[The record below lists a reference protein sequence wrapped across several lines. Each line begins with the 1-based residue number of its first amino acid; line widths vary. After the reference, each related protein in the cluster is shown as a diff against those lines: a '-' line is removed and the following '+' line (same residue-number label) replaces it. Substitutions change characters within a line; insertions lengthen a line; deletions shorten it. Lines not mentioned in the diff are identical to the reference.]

1 MAINQDDLLKE
12 LLEDFR
18 VEAEEHLVSISE
30 GLLKLENSLDSPDI
44 SVLESV
50 YRETHSLKGAARAV
64 NLTNTEKL
72 CMIMESIMSSIKNGE
87 ADLFESLFD
96 IMYKSVDSLRLMLS
110 SLKETGKEKRLPNFP
125 QLIKNLEYIHSV
137 ALEKSGG
144 KKSESE
150 TRKREAKRIL
160 FDNTINENIESDDN
174 KDSTP
179 VISSDQDTIR
189 VSVSK
194 LNKILAQTE
203 DFIAIKS
210 TLAFYKAEL
219 ESINFNV
226 NDDRLSNL
234 YGDLTRFIRVANRM
248 IDDLI
253 LDVKSTL
260 LLPFSTILN
269 IVPRM
274 VRDLAREKEKE
285 INVEIIGDHFLIDK
299 RILEELKDP
308 LVHLIRNCADHGIE
322 SRLQREK
329 SGKEKNG
336 KILIKVSKE
345 ADAKLSLLVSDD
357 GGGIRVDKVVNS
369 AIKNGVIDEERASI
383 LSDDEKVNL
392 IFSSGVSSSEM
403 ITEIS
408 GRGLGMAIVAE
419 KISNLGGSVHVKS
432 QEGKGTTFIIKIP
445 QTIATFRALL
455 VRCGEKRFLIPT
467 LFIDKVVGVNPDDIL
482 TSGHRASLIVSGE
495 HIGLVDLGL
504 SLGLNETSSKNLKML
519 PALILNS
526 NGRRMAFKVDEI
538 LEEIEGIIKPLGDQL
553 KNIKKITGVT
563 MVGNGIL
570 IPVVN
575 VSELIE
581 YAVGGVN
588 SGSDKIKAKGL
599 TDQKQRILIVEDSIT
614 VRSMLK
620 SIVESA
626 GYETEV
632 AVDGVDGYNK
642 LTNGNFD
649 AVVTDIEMPNMNG
662 FELTS
667 KIKGDKKF
675 SDIPVI
681 LVTTLESQKDMQRG
695 LEAGADAYI
704 VKGSF
709 EKSNLTDTIRRL
721 I

>member
-18 VEAEEHLVSISE
+18 IEAEEHIVSISE

-64 NLTNTEKL
+64 NLTDTEKL
-72 CMIMESIMSSIKNGE
+72 CMVMENIMSSIKNGE
-87 ADLFESLFD
+87 AVIFESLFD

-110 SLKETGKEKRLPNFP
+110 SLKETGKEKRIPNFQ
-125 QLIKNLEYIHSV
+125 QLIKNLEYIHKVS
-137 ALEKSGG
+137 LEKGGGG
-144 KKSESE
+144 KKESKPAKKE
-150 TRKREAKRIL
+150 LKRVL
-160 FDNTINENIESDDN
+160 FDNKNDENIERDEN
-174 KDSTP
+174 KDSAP
-179 VISSDQDTIR
+179 VISSEHETIR

-194 LNKILAQTE
+194 LNKILEQTE
-203 DFIAIKS
+203 DLIAIKS
-210 TLAFYKAEL
+210 TLAFYKTEL
-219 ESINFNV
+219 ESINFKLA
-226 NDDRLSNL
+226 DDRLSNL

-248 IDDLI
+248 VDDLI

-274 VRDLAREKEKE
+274 VRDLAREKDKE
-285 INVEIIGDHFLIDK
+285 INVEITGDHFLIDK

-322 SRLQREK
+322 SSLQRER
-329 SGKEKNG
+329 SGKGKNG

-345 ADAKLSLLVSDD
+345 ADAKLSLLISDD
-357 GGGIRVDKVVNS
+357 GGGIKVDKVVNS
-369 AIKNGVIDEERASI
+369 AIKNGIIDEVRASL

-432 QEGKGTTFIIKIP
+432 QEGKGTTFLLKIP

-455 VRCGEKRFLIPT
+455 VRCGEKQFLIPT
-467 LFIDKVVGVNPDDIL
+467 LFIDKVVGVSPDDIL

-504 SLGLNETSSKNLKML
+504 SLGLNETSSKDEKVL

-526 NGRRMAFKVDEI
+526 NGKKMAFKVDEI
-538 LEEIEGIIKPLGDQL
+538 LEEIEGIIKPLGSQL
-553 KNIKKITGVT
+553 KSIKKITGVT

-581 YAVGGVN
+581 YAVGGMN
-588 SGSDKIKAKGL
+588 SGSDKIKIKGI
-599 TDQKQRILIVEDSIT
+599 TEQKQRVLIVEDSIT

-642 LTNGNFD
+642 LTDGNFD

-695 LEAGADAYI
+695 LEAGANAYI

>member
-18 VEAEEHLVSISE
+18 IEAEEHLVSISE

-64 NLTNTEKL
+64 NLTDTEKL
-72 CMIMESIMSSIKNGE
+72 CMVMENIMSSIKNGE
-87 ADLFESLFD
+87 AVIFESLFD

-110 SLKETGKEKRLPNFP
+110 SLKETGKEKRLPNFQ
-125 QLIKNLEYIHSV
+125 QLIKNLEYIHKVS
-137 ALEKSGG
+137 LEKGGGG
-144 KKSESE
+144 KKESKPAKKE
-150 TRKREAKRIL
+150 IKRVL
-160 FDNTINENIESDDN
+160 FDNNNNKIIESDEN

-179 VISSDQDTIR
+179 VISSEHETIR

-194 LNKILAQTE
+194 LNKILEQTE

-210 TLAFYKAEL
+210 TLAFYKTEL
-219 ESINFNV
+219 ESINFKLA
-226 NDDRLSNL
+226 DDRLSNL
-234 YGDLTRFIRVANRM
+234 HGDLTRFIRVANRM

-274 VRDLAREKEKE
+274 VRDLAREKDKE
-285 INVEIIGDHFLIDK
+285 INVEITGDHFLIDK

-322 SRLQREK
+322 NSLQRER
-329 SGKEKNG
+329 SGKGKNG

-345 ADAKLSLLVSDD
+345 ADAKLSLLISDD
-357 GGGIRVDKVVNS
+357 GGGIKVDKVVNS
-369 AIKNGVIDEERASI
+369 AVKNGIIDEDRASL

-419 KISNLGGSVHVKS
+419 KISNLGGTVHVKS

-455 VRCGEKRFLIPT
+455 VRCGEKQFLIPT

-504 SLGLNETSSKNLKML
+504 SLGLNETSSKDEKVL

-526 NGRRMAFKVDEI
+526 NGKKMAFKVDEI
-538 LEEIEGIIKPLGDQL
+538 LEEIEGIIKPLGNQL
-553 KNIKKITGVT
+553 KSIKKITGVT

-581 YAVGGVN
+581 YAVGGMN
-588 SGSDKIKAKGL
+588 SGSDKIKIKGI
-599 TDQKQRILIVEDSIT
+599 TEQKQRVLIVEDSIT

-642 LTNGNFD
+642 LTDGNFD

-695 LEAGADAYI
+695 LEAGANAYI

>member
-18 VEAEEHLVSISE
+18 IEAEEHIVSISE

-64 NLTNTEKL
+64 NLTDTEKL
-72 CMIMESIMSSIKNGE
+72 CMVMENIMSSIKNGE
-87 ADLFESLFD
+87 AVIFESLFD

-110 SLKETGKEKRLPNFP
+110 SLKETGKEKRIPNFQ
-125 QLIKNLEYIHSV
+125 QLIKNLEYIHKVS
-137 ALEKSGG
+137 LEKGGGG
-144 KKSESE
+144 KKESKPAKKE
-150 TRKREAKRIL
+150 LKRVLLYNKN
-160 FDNTINENIESDDN
+160 DENIERDEN
-174 KDSTP
+174 KDSAP
-179 VISSDQDTIR
+179 VISSEHETIR

-194 LNKILAQTE
+194 LNKILEQTE
-203 DFIAIKS
+203 DLIAIKS
-210 TLAFYKAEL
+210 TLAFYKTEL
-219 ESINFNV
+219 ESINFKLA
-226 NDDRLSNL
+226 DDRLSNL

-248 IDDLI
+248 VDDLI

-274 VRDLAREKEKE
+274 VRDLAREKDKE
-285 INVEIIGDHFLIDK
+285 INVEITGDHFLIDK

-322 SRLQREK
+322 SSLQRERA
-329 SGKEKNG
+329 GKGKNG

-345 ADAKLSLLVSDD
+345 ADAKLSLLISDD
-357 GGGIRVDKVVNS
+357 GGGIKVDKVVNS
-369 AIKNGVIDEERASI
+369 AIKNGIIDEVRASL

-455 VRCGEKRFLIPT
+455 VRCGEKQFLIPT
-467 LFIDKVVGVNPDDIL
+467 LFIDKVVGVSPDDIL

-504 SLGLNETSSKNLKML
+504 SLGLNETSSKDVKVL

-526 NGRRMAFKVDEI
+526 NGKKMAFKVDEI
-538 LEEIEGIIKPLGDQL
+538 LEEIEGIIKPLGSQL
-553 KNIKKITGVT
+553 KSIKKITGVT

-581 YAVGGVN
+581 YAVGGMN
-588 SGSDKIKAKGL
+588 SGSDKIKIKGI
-599 TDQKQRILIVEDSIT
+599 TEQKQRVLIVEDSIT

-642 LTNGNFD
+642 LTDGNFD

-695 LEAGADAYI
+695 LEAGANAYI

>member
-18 VEAEEHLVSISE
+18 IEAEEHLVSISE

-64 NLTNTEKL
+64 NLTDTEKL
-72 CMIMESIMSSIKNGE
+72 CMVMENIMSSIKNGE
-87 ADLFESLFD
+87 AVIFESLFD

-110 SLKETGKEKRLPNFP
+110 SLKETGKEKRIPNFQ
-125 QLIKNLEYIHSV
+125 QLIKNLEYIHKVS
-137 ALEKSGG
+137 LEKGGGG
-144 KKSESE
+144 KKESKPAKKE
-150 TRKREAKRIL
+150 LKRVL
-160 FDNTINENIESDDN
+160 FDNKNDENIERDEN
-174 KDSTP
+174 KDSAP
-179 VISSDQDTIR
+179 VISSEHETIR

-194 LNKILAQTE
+194 LNKILEQTE
-203 DFIAIKS
+203 DLIAIKS
-210 TLAFYKAEL
+210 TLAFYKTEL
-219 ESINFNV
+219 ESINFKLA
-226 NDDRLSNL
+226 DDRLSNL

-248 IDDLI
+248 VDDLI

-274 VRDLAREKEKE
+274 VRDLAREKDKE
-285 INVEIIGDHFLIDK
+285 INVEITGDHFLIDK

-322 SRLQREK
+322 SSLQRER
-329 SGKEKNG
+329 SGKGKNG

-345 ADAKLSLLVSDD
+345 ADAKLSLLISDD
-357 GGGIRVDKVVNS
+357 GGGIKVDKVVNS
-369 AIKNGVIDEERASI
+369 AIKNGIIDEVRASL

-455 VRCGEKRFLIPT
+455 VRCGEKQFLIPT
-467 LFIDKVVGVNPDDIL
+467 LFIDKVVGVSPDDIL
-482 TSGHRASLIVSGE
+482 TSGHRASLIISGE

-504 SLGLNETSSKNLKML
+504 SLGLNETSSKDEKVL

-526 NGRRMAFKVDEI
+526 NGKKMAFKVDEI
-538 LEEIEGIIKPLGDQL
+538 LEEIEGIIKPLGSQL
-553 KNIKKITGVT
+553 KSIKKITGVT

-581 YAVGGVN
+581 YAVGGMN
-588 SGSDKIKAKGL
+588 SGSDKIKIKGI
-599 TDQKQRILIVEDSIT
+599 TEQKQRVLIVEDSIT

-642 LTNGNFD
+642 LTDGNFD

-695 LEAGADAYI
+695 LEAGANAYI

>member
-179 VISSDQDTIR
+179 VISSDQETIR

-234 YGDLTRFIRVANRM
+234 YGDLTRFTRVANRM

-357 GGGIRVDKVVNS
+357 GGGIRVDKIVNS
-369 AIKNGVIDEERASI
+369 AIKNGVIDEERASL

-553 KNIKKITGVT
+553 KNVKKITGVT

>member
-18 VEAEEHLVSISE
+18 IEAEEHLVSISE

-64 NLTNTEKL
+64 NLTDTEKL
-72 CMIMESIMSSIKNGE
+72 CMVMENIMSSIKNGE
-87 ADLFESLFD
+87 AVIFESLFD

-110 SLKETGKEKRLPNFP
+110 SLKETGKEKRIPNFQ
-125 QLIKNLEYIHSV
+125 QLIKNLEYIHKVS
-137 ALEKSGG
+137 LEKGGGG
-144 KKSESE
+144 KKESKPAKKE
-150 TRKREAKRIL
+150 LKRVL
-160 FDNTINENIESDDN
+160 FDNKNDENIERDEN
-174 KDSTP
+174 KDSAP
-179 VISSDQDTIR
+179 VISSEHETIR

-194 LNKILAQTE
+194 LNKILEQTE
-203 DFIAIKS
+203 DLIAIKS
-210 TLAFYKAEL
+210 TLAFYKTEL
-219 ESINFNV
+219 ESINFKLA
-226 NDDRLSNL
+226 DDRLSNL

-248 IDDLI
+248 VDDLI

-274 VRDLAREKEKE
+274 VRDLAREKDKE
-285 INVEIIGDHFLIDK
+285 INVEITGDHFLIDK

-322 SRLQREK
+322 SSLQRER
-329 SGKEKNG
+329 SGKGKNG

-345 ADAKLSLLVSDD
+345 ADAKLSLLISDD
-357 GGGIRVDKVVNS
+357 GGGIKVDKVVNS
-369 AIKNGVIDEERASI
+369 AIKNGIIDEVRASL

-455 VRCGEKRFLIPT
+455 VRCGEKQFLIPT
-467 LFIDKVVGVNPDDIL
+467 LFIDKVVGVSPDDIL

-504 SLGLNETSSKNLKML
+504 SLGLNETSSKDVKVL

-526 NGRRMAFKVDEI
+526 NGKKMAFKVDEI
-538 LEEIEGIIKPLGDQL
+538 LEEIEGIIKPLGSQL
-553 KNIKKITGVT
+553 KSIKKITGVT

-581 YAVGGVN
+581 YAVGGMN
-588 SGSDKIKAKGL
+588 SGSDKIKINGI
-599 TDQKQRILIVEDSIT
+599 TEQKQRVLIVEDSIT

-642 LTNGNFD
+642 LTDGNFD

-695 LEAGADAYI
+695 LEAGANAYI

>member
-18 VEAEEHLVSISE
+18 IEAEEHLVSISE

-64 NLTNTEKL
+64 NLTDTEKL
-72 CMIMESIMSSIKNGE
+72 CMVMENIMSSIKNGE
-87 ADLFESLFD
+87 AVIFESLFD

-110 SLKETGKEKRLPNFP
+110 SLKETGKEKRIPNFQ
-125 QLIKNLEYIHSV
+125 QLIKNLEYIHKVS
-137 ALEKSGG
+137 LEKEGGG
-144 KKSESE
+144 KKESKPAKKE
-150 TRKREAKRIL
+150 LKRVL
-160 FDNTINENIESDDN
+160 FDNKNDENIERDEN
-174 KDSTP
+174 KDSAP
-179 VISSDQDTIR
+179 VISSEHETIR

-194 LNKILAQTE
+194 LNKILDQTE
-203 DFIAIKS
+203 DLIAIKS
-210 TLAFYKAEL
+210 TLAFYKTEL
-219 ESINFNV
+219 ESINFKLA
-226 NDDRLSNL
+226 DDRLSNL

-248 IDDLI
+248 VDDLI

-274 VRDLAREKEKE
+274 VRDLAREKDKE
-285 INVEIIGDHFLIDK
+285 INVEITGDHFLIDK

-322 SRLQREK
+322 SSLQRER
-329 SGKEKNG
+329 SGKGKNG

-345 ADAKLSLLVSDD
+345 ADAKLSLLISDD
-357 GGGIRVDKVVNS
+357 GGGIKVDKVVNS
-369 AIKNGVIDEERASI
+369 AIKNGIIDEVRASL

-455 VRCGEKRFLIPT
+455 VRCGEKQFLIPT
-467 LFIDKVVGVNPDDIL
+467 LFIDKVVGVSPDDIL

-504 SLGLNETSSKNLKML
+504 SLGLNETSSKDVKVL

-526 NGRRMAFKVDEI
+526 NGKKMAFKVDEI
-538 LEEIEGIIKPLGDQL
+538 LEEIEGIIKPLGSQL
-553 KNIKKITGVT
+553 KSIKKITGVT

-581 YAVGGVN
+581 YAVGGMN
-588 SGSDKIKAKGL
+588 SGSDKIKIKGI
-599 TDQKQRILIVEDSIT
+599 TEQKQRVLIVEDSIT

-642 LTNGNFD
+642 LTDGNFD

-695 LEAGADAYI
+695 LEAGANAYI

>member
-18 VEAEEHLVSISE
+18 IEAEEHLVSISE

-64 NLTNTEKL
+64 NLTDTEKL
-72 CMIMESIMSSIKNGE
+72 CMVMENIMSSIKNGE
-87 ADLFESLFD
+87 AVIFESLFD

-110 SLKETGKEKRLPNFP
+110 SLKETGKEKRIPNFQ
-125 QLIKNLEYIHSV
+125 QLIKNLEYIHKVS
-137 ALEKSGG
+137 LEKGGGG
-144 KKSESE
+144 KKESKPAKKE
-150 TRKREAKRIL
+150 LKRVL
-160 FDNTINENIESDDN
+160 FDNKNDENIERDEN
-174 KDSTP
+174 KDSAP
-179 VISSDQDTIR
+179 VISSEHETIR

-194 LNKILAQTE
+194 LNKILEQTE
-203 DFIAIKS
+203 DLIAIKS
-210 TLAFYKAEL
+210 TLAFYKTEL
-219 ESINFNV
+219 ESINFKLA
-226 NDDRLSNL
+226 DDRLSNL

-248 IDDLI
+248 VDDLI

-274 VRDLAREKEKE
+274 VRDLAREKDKE
-285 INVEIIGDHFLIDK
+285 INVEITGDHFLIDK

-322 SRLQREK
+322 SSLQRER
-329 SGKEKNG
+329 SGKGKNG

-345 ADAKLSLLVSDD
+345 ADAKLSLLISDD
-357 GGGIRVDKVVNS
+357 GGGIKVDKVVNS
-369 AIKNGVIDEERASI
+369 AIKNGIIDEVRASL

-455 VRCGEKRFLIPT
+455 VRCGEKQFLIPT
-467 LFIDKVVGVNPDDIL
+467 LFIDKVVGVSPDDIL

-504 SLGLNETSSKNLKML
+504 SLGLNETSSKDVKVL

-526 NGRRMAFKVDEI
+526 NGKKMAFKVDEI
-538 LEEIEGIIKPLGDQL
+538 LEEIEGIIKPLGSQL
-553 KNIKKITGVT
+553 KSIKKITGVT

-581 YAVGGVN
+581 YAVGGMN
-588 SGSDKIKAKGL
+588 SGSDKIKIKGI
-599 TDQKQRILIVEDSIT
+599 TEQKQRVLIVEDSIT

-642 LTNGNFD
+642 LTDGNFD

-695 LEAGADAYI
+695 LEAGANAYI

>member
-18 VEAEEHLVSISE
+18 IEAEEHLVSISE

-64 NLTNTEKL
+64 NLTDTEKL
-72 CMIMESIMSSIKNGE
+72 CMVMENIMSSIKNGE
-87 ADLFESLFD
+87 AVIFESLFD

-110 SLKETGKEKRLPNFP
+110 SLKETGKEKRLPNFQ
-125 QLIKNLEYIHSV
+125 QLIKNLEYIHKVS
-137 ALEKSGG
+137 LEKGGGG
-144 KKSESE
+144 KKESKPAKKE
-150 TRKREAKRIL
+150 IKRVL
-160 FDNTINENIESDDN
+160 FDNNNNKIIESDEN

-179 VISSDQDTIR
+179 VISSEHETIR

-194 LNKILAQTE
+194 LNKILEQTE

-210 TLAFYKAEL
+210 TLAFYKTEL
-219 ESINFNV
+219 ESINFKLA
-226 NDDRLSNL
+226 DDRLSNL
-234 YGDLTRFIRVANRM
+234 HGDLTRFIRVANRM
-248 IDDLI
+248 VDDLI

-274 VRDLAREKEKE
+274 VRDLAREKDKE
-285 INVEIIGDHFLIDK
+285 INVEITGDHFLIDK

-322 SRLQREK
+322 NSLQRER
-329 SGKEKNG
+329 SGKGKNG

-345 ADAKLSLLVSDD
+345 ADAKLSLLISDD
-357 GGGIRVDKVVNS
+357 GGGIKVDKVVNS
-369 AIKNGVIDEERASI
+369 AVKNGIIDEDRASL

-419 KISNLGGSVHVKS
+419 KISNLGGTVHVKS

-455 VRCGEKRFLIPT
+455 VRCGEKQFLIPT

-504 SLGLNETSSKNLKML
+504 SLGLNETSSKDVKVL

-526 NGRRMAFKVDEI
+526 NGKKMAFKVDEI
-538 LEEIEGIIKPLGDQL
+538 LEEIEGIIKPLGSQL
-553 KNIKKITGVT
+553 KSIKKITGVT

-581 YAVGGVN
+581 YAVGGMN
-588 SGSDKIKAKGL
+588 SGSDKIKIKGI
-599 TDQKQRILIVEDSIT
+599 TEQKQRVLIVEDSIT

-642 LTNGNFD
+642 LTDGNFD

-695 LEAGADAYI
+695 LEAGANAYI

>member
-1 MAINQDDLLKE
+1 
-12 LLEDFR
+12 
-18 VEAEEHLVSISE
+18 
-30 GLLKLENSLDSPDI
+30 
-44 SVLESV
+44 
-50 YRETHSLKGAARAV
+50 
-64 NLTNTEKL
+64 
-72 CMIMESIMSSIKNGE
+72 
-87 ADLFESLFD
+87 
-96 IMYKSVDSLRLMLS
+96 
-110 SLKETGKEKRLPNFP
+110 
-125 QLIKNLEYIHSV
+125 
-137 ALEKSGG
+137 
-144 KKSESE
+144 
-150 TRKREAKRIL
+150 
-160 FDNTINENIESDDN
+160 
-174 KDSTP
+174 
-179 VISSDQDTIR
+179 
-189 VSVSK
+189 
-194 LNKILAQTE
+194 
-203 DFIAIKS
+203 
-210 TLAFYKAEL
+210 
-219 ESINFNV
+219 
-226 NDDRLSNL
+226 
-234 YGDLTRFIRVANRM
+234 
-248 IDDLI
+248 
-253 LDVKSTL
+253 
-260 LLPFSTILN
+260 
-269 IVPRM
+269 M
-274 VRDLAREKEKE
+274 VRDLAHEKEKE

-357 GGGIRVDKVVNS
+357 GGGIRVDKIVNS
-369 AIKNGVIDEERASI
+369 AIKNGVIDEERASL

-553 KNIKKITGVT
+553 KNVKKITGVT

>member
-18 VEAEEHLVSISE
+18 IEAEEHIVSISE

-64 NLTNTEKL
+64 NLTDTEKL
-72 CMIMESIMSSIKNGE
+72 CMVMENIMSSIKNGE
-87 ADLFESLFD
+87 AVIFESLFD

-110 SLKETGKEKRLPNFP
+110 SLKETGKEKRIPNFQ
-125 QLIKNLEYIHSV
+125 QLIKNLEYIHKVS
-137 ALEKSGG
+137 LEKGGGG
-144 KKSESE
+144 KKESKPAKKE
-150 TRKREAKRIL
+150 LKRVL
-160 FDNTINENIESDDN
+160 FYNKNDENIERDEN
-174 KDSTP
+174 KDSAP
-179 VISSDQDTIR
+179 VISSEHETIR

-194 LNKILAQTE
+194 LNKILEQTE
-203 DFIAIKS
+203 DLIAIKS
-210 TLAFYKAEL
+210 TLAFYKTEL
-219 ESINFNV
+219 ESINFKLA
-226 NDDRLSNL
+226 DDRLSNL

-248 IDDLI
+248 VDDLI

-274 VRDLAREKEKE
+274 VRDLAREKDKE
-285 INVEIIGDHFLIDK
+285 INVEITGDHFLIDK

-322 SRLQREK
+322 SSLQREK
-329 SGKEKNG
+329 AGKGKNG

-345 ADAKLSLLVSDD
+345 ADAKLSLLISDD
-357 GGGIRVDKVVNS
+357 GGGIKVDKVVNS
-369 AIKNGVIDEERASI
+369 AIKNGIIDEVRASL

-455 VRCGEKRFLIPT
+455 VRCGEKQFLIPT
-467 LFIDKVVGVNPDDIL
+467 LFIDKVVGVSPDDIL

-504 SLGLNETSSKNLKML
+504 SLGLNETSSKDVKVL

-526 NGRRMAFKVDEI
+526 NGKKMAFKVDEI
-538 LEEIEGIIKPLGDQL
+538 LEEIEGIIKPLGSQL
-553 KNIKKITGVT
+553 KSIKKITGVT

-581 YAVGGVN
+581 YAVGGMN
-588 SGSDKIKAKGL
+588 SGSDKIKIKGI
-599 TDQKQRILIVEDSIT
+599 TEQKQRVLIVEDSIT

-642 LTNGNFD
+642 LTDGNFD

-695 LEAGADAYI
+695 LEAGANAYI

>member
-18 VEAEEHLVSISE
+18 IEAEEHIVSISE

-64 NLTNTEKL
+64 NLTDTEKL
-72 CMIMESIMSSIKNGE
+72 CMVMENIMSSIKNGE
-87 ADLFESLFD
+87 AVIFESLFD

-110 SLKETGKEKRLPNFP
+110 SLKETGKEKRIPNFQ
-125 QLIKNLEYIHSV
+125 QLIKNLEYIHKVS
-137 ALEKSGG
+137 LEKGGGG
-144 KKSESE
+144 KKESKPAKKE
-150 TRKREAKRIL
+150 LKRVL
-160 FDNTINENIESDDN
+160 FDNKNDENIERDEN
-174 KDSTP
+174 KDSAP
-179 VISSDQDTIR
+179 VISSEHETIR

-194 LNKILAQTE
+194 LNKILDQTE
-203 DFIAIKS
+203 DLIAIKS
-210 TLAFYKAEL
+210 TLAFYKTEL
-219 ESINFNV
+219 ESINFKLA
-226 NDDRLSNL
+226 DDRLSNL

-248 IDDLI
+248 VDDLI

-274 VRDLAREKEKE
+274 VRDLAREKDKE
-285 INVEIIGDHFLIDK
+285 INVEITGDHFLIDK

-322 SRLQREK
+322 NSLQRER
-329 SGKEKNG
+329 SGKGKNG

-345 ADAKLSLLVSDD
+345 ADAKLSLLISDD
-357 GGGIRVDKVVNS
+357 GGGIKVDKVVNS
-369 AIKNGVIDEERASI
+369 AIKNGIIDEVRASL

-455 VRCGEKRFLIPT
+455 VRCGEKQFLIPT
-467 LFIDKVVGVNPDDIL
+467 LFIDKVVGVSPDDIL

-504 SLGLNETSSKNLKML
+504 SLGLNETSSKDVKVL

-526 NGRRMAFKVDEI
+526 NGKKMAFKVDEI
-538 LEEIEGIIKPLGDQL
+538 LEEIEGIIKPLGSQL
-553 KNIKKITGVT
+553 KSIKKITGVT

-581 YAVGGVN
+581 YAVGGMN
-588 SGSDKIKAKGL
+588 SGSDKIKIKGI
-599 TDQKQRILIVEDSIT
+599 TEQKQRVLIVEDSIT

-642 LTNGNFD
+642 LTDGNFD

-695 LEAGADAYI
+695 LEAGANAYI